1 MNKILKADIFTS
13 YLKNTKLNK
22 EKYKELYKRS
32 IDNND
37 DFWNEIA
44 TRITWKKKYEKIK
57 EVNYQD
63 KVSIKWYLKG
73 ELNACYNC
81 LDRHLPKRGDKIAI
95 IWEGD
100 NPSESKKITYKEL
113 YVEVCKFSNVLK
125 SLGIKKGEV
134 VTIYMPMI
142 PEAAIAMLACARIGA
157 IHSFLFGGF

>member
-13 YLKNTKLNK
+13 HLKNTKLNK

-57 EVNYQD
+57 EVNYRD

-113 YVEVCKFSNVLK
+113 YVD
-125 SLGIKKGEV
+125 
-134 VTIYMPMI
+134 IY
-142 PEAAIAMLACARIGA
+142 
-157 IHSFLFGGF
+157 